1 MFVFGCA
8 ATIFGLISNEAQHGE
23 GLCLGRV
30 EEEEEKE
37 LR

>member
-8 ATIFGLISNEAQHGE
+8 ATIFGLISNEAQHGG
-23 GLCLGRV
+23 GLSLARV
-30 EEEEEKE
+30 EEEEKE